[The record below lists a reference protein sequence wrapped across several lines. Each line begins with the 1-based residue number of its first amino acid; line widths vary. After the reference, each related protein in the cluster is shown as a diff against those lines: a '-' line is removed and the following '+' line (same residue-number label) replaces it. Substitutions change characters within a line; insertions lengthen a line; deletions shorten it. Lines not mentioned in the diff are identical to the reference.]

1 MLRHLVSRRKVQD
14 DDRTTRH
21 TDHTTRTSQPIS
33 THQYVSAK
41 DRLIGKPRFHF
52 EPTQVMQLL
61 RQRIIGQDA
70 ALNEIEKMRDVV
82 KADFSSTERPLR
94 VT

>member
-1 MLRHLVSRRKVQD
+1 MTTAPHGIQTIQLERPSRFC
-14 DDRTTRH
+14 
-21 TDHTTRTSQPIS
+21 
-33 THQYVSAK
+33 THQHVSAK
-41 DRLIGKPRFHF
+41 DGLIGKPSFHF
-52 EPTQVMQLL
+52 EPAPVMQLL
-61 RQRIIGQDA
+61 GQRMMGQDA

>member
-1 MLRHLVSRRKVQD
+1 M
-14 DDRTTRH
+14 
-21 TDHTTRTSQPIS
+21 
-33 THQYVSAK
+33 
-41 DRLIGKPRFHF
+41 
-52 EPTQVMQLL
+52 M
-61 RQRIIGQDA
+61 GQDA

>member
-1 MLRHLVSRRKVQD
+1 MSAAVKCRI
-14 DDRTTRH
+14 TTALH
-21 TDHTTRTSQPIS
+21 GIQIIQATTSQPIS

-41 DRLIGKPRFHF
+41 DRLIGKPRFYF